1 MIISTKKSNPFYVEF
16 PSCAMN
22 FIIFLEIILIY
33 IKAKRASTKWVYG
46 GRWLGG
52 KLKAVDVGVKNNED

>member
-1 MIISTKKSNPFYVEF
+1 MIILTKKSNPFYVEF

-33 IKAKRASTKWVYG
+33 TKGREPPLNGYMVEGVWVG
-46 GRWLGG
+46 S
-52 KLKAVDVGVKNNED
+52 

>member
-1 MIISTKKSNPFYVEF
+1 MIILTKKSNPFYVEF
-16 PSCAMN
+16 SSCAMN

-33 IKAKRASTKWVYG
+33 TKGKRAFTEWVYG

-52 KLKAVDVGVKNNED
+52 KLKAGDVGVKNNED